1 MLVKTFC
8 AAVMGLEAITV
19 TVEINIDRGVMFHL
33 SGLADTSIKESYDRI
48 KAALT
53 NIGFRMPISD
63 ITVNLSPADIR
74 KEGSGYDLPLA
85 IGILAADCKVE
96 SDRLKEYMLVGE
108 LGLDGS
114 LRPIRGALPIAIRAR
129 KEHFRGL
136 IVPHENVREAAVVNN
151 LDVYGMDSLS
161 DVVRFFNGS
170 DEYQPEKIDTRAVFY
185 QQQCQFDLDFADVKG
200 QENVKRALEVA
211 AAGGH
216 NIIMVGPP
224 GSGKSMMAKR
234 LPSILPP
241 LSLSE
246 SLETT
251 QIHSVAGKLSRDTS
265 LISQRPFRSP
275 HHTIS
280 SVALVGGGTI
290 IAAVPV
296 CCILMDVLVLHERV
310 TLKQVLCAL
319 GAIGG
324 VALISVGGAMMVS
337 ALGMLFLVLTMLS
350 DTLYYGISHSAAKR
364 FTPFEMTYVMFI
376 VGMVVFIPVGLIYA
390 GGLHSPLITGPMHD
404 GGFWVAV
411 LYLGL
416 LSSVLAYGLLNFA
429 NSHLSVS
436 ETSLFSNVTTVV
448 SVLAGVVLLKEPFSV
463 WQMLGVAVILVCV
476 FVANVSGGKES

>member
-1 MLVKTFC
+1 MTQKKTH
-8 AAVMGLEAITV
+8 T
-19 TVEINIDRGVMFHL
+19 L
-33 SGLADTSIKESYDRI
+33 SLL
-48 KAALT
+48 AALT
-53 NIGFRMPISD
+53 S
-63 ITVNLSPADIR
+63 
-74 KEGSGYDLPLA
+74 
-85 IGILAADCKVE
+85 
-96 SDRLKEYMLVGE
+96 
-108 LGLDGS
+108 
-114 LRPIRGALPIAIRAR
+114 
-129 KEHFRGL
+129 
-136 IVPHENVREAAVVNN
+136 AVIF
-151 LDVYGMDSLS
+151 GMSFMFSKL
-161 DVVRFFNGS
+161 
-170 DEYQPEKIDTRAVFY
+170 
-185 QQQCQFDLDFADVKG
+185 
-200 QENVKRALEVA
+200 ALEVA
-211 AAGGH
+211 APTVLLAFRFTVAVAA
-216 NIIMVGPP
+216 MSLV
-224 GSGKSMMAKR
+224 
-234 LPSILPP
+234 IL
-241 LSLSE
+241 
-246 SLETT
+246 
-251 QIHSVAGKLSRDTS
+251 VN
-265 LISQRPFRSP
+265 
-275 HHTIS
+275 
-280 SVALVGGGTI
+280 ALVSKLRGRPLFAFSLRGTPVYKLVLLGIVQPVAYFIFENYGILYTSSAVAGTI

-350 DTLYYGISHSAAKR
+350 DTLYYGISHNAAKR

>member
-1 MLVKTFC
+1 MTQKKTH
-8 AAVMGLEAITV
+8 T
-19 TVEINIDRGVMFHL
+19 L
-33 SGLADTSIKESYDRI
+33 SLL
-48 KAALT
+48 AALT
-53 NIGFRMPISD
+53 S
-63 ITVNLSPADIR
+63 
-74 KEGSGYDLPLA
+74 
-85 IGILAADCKVE
+85 
-96 SDRLKEYMLVGE
+96 
-108 LGLDGS
+108 
-114 LRPIRGALPIAIRAR
+114 
-129 KEHFRGL
+129 
-136 IVPHENVREAAVVNN
+136 AVIF
-151 LDVYGMDSLS
+151 GMSFMFSKL
-161 DVVRFFNGS
+161 
-170 DEYQPEKIDTRAVFY
+170 
-185 QQQCQFDLDFADVKG
+185 
-200 QENVKRALEVA
+200 ALEVA
-211 AAGGH
+211 APTVLLAFRFTVAVAA
-216 NIIMVGPP
+216 MSLV
-224 GSGKSMMAKR
+224 
-234 LPSILPP
+234 IL
-241 LSLSE
+241 
-246 SLETT
+246 
-251 QIHSVAGKLSRDTS
+251 VN
-265 LISQRPFRSP
+265 
-275 HHTIS
+275 
-280 SVALVGGGTI
+280 ALVGKLRGRPLFAFSLWGKPVYKLVLLGIVQPVAYFIFENYGILYTSSAVAGTI

-350 DTLYYGISHSAAKR
+350 DTLYYGISHNAAKR

>member
-1 MLVKTFC
+1 MTQKKTH
-8 AAVMGLEAITV
+8 T
-19 TVEINIDRGVMFHL
+19 L
-33 SGLADTSIKESYDRI
+33 SLL
-48 KAALT
+48 AALT
-53 NIGFRMPISD
+53 S
-63 ITVNLSPADIR
+63 
-74 KEGSGYDLPLA
+74 
-85 IGILAADCKVE
+85 
-96 SDRLKEYMLVGE
+96 
-108 LGLDGS
+108 
-114 LRPIRGALPIAIRAR
+114 
-129 KEHFRGL
+129 
-136 IVPHENVREAAVVNN
+136 AVIF
-151 LDVYGMDSLS
+151 GMSFMFSKL
-161 DVVRFFNGS
+161 
-170 DEYQPEKIDTRAVFY
+170 
-185 QQQCQFDLDFADVKG
+185 
-200 QENVKRALEVA
+200 ALEVA
-211 AAGGH
+211 APTVLLAFRFTVAVAA
-216 NIIMVGPP
+216 MSLV
-224 GSGKSMMAKR
+224 
-234 LPSILPP
+234 IL
-241 LSLSE
+241 
-246 SLETT
+246 
-251 QIHSVAGKLSRDTS
+251 VN
-265 LISQRPFRSP
+265 
-275 HHTIS
+275 
-280 SVALVGGGTI
+280 ALVGKLRGRPLFAFSLRGKPVYKLVLLGIVQPVAYFIFENYGILYTSSAVAGTI

-350 DTLYYGISHSAAKR
+350 DTLYYGISHNAAKR

-429 NSHLSVS
+429 NSPLSVS

>member
-1 MLVKTFC
+1 MTQKKTH
-8 AAVMGLEAITV
+8 T
-19 TVEINIDRGVMFHL
+19 L
-33 SGLADTSIKESYDRI
+33 SLL
-48 KAALT
+48 AALT
-53 NIGFRMPISD
+53 S
-63 ITVNLSPADIR
+63 
-74 KEGSGYDLPLA
+74 
-85 IGILAADCKVE
+85 
-96 SDRLKEYMLVGE
+96 
-108 LGLDGS
+108 
-114 LRPIRGALPIAIRAR
+114 
-129 KEHFRGL
+129 
-136 IVPHENVREAAVVNN
+136 AVIF
-151 LDVYGMDSLS
+151 GMSFMFSKL
-161 DVVRFFNGS
+161 
-170 DEYQPEKIDTRAVFY
+170 
-185 QQQCQFDLDFADVKG
+185 
-200 QENVKRALEVA
+200 ALEVA
-211 AAGGH
+211 APTVLLAFRFTVAVAA
-216 NIIMVGPP
+216 MSLV
-224 GSGKSMMAKR
+224 
-234 LPSILPP
+234 IL
-241 LSLSE
+241 
-246 SLETT
+246 
-251 QIHSVAGKLSRDTS
+251 VN
-265 LISQRPFRSP
+265 
-275 HHTIS
+275 
-280 SVALVGGGTI
+280 ALVGKLRGRPLFAFSLRGKPVYKLVLLGIVQPVAYFIFENYGILYTSSAVAGTI

-310 TLKQVLCAL
+310 TPKQVLCAL

-350 DTLYYGISHSAAKR
+350 DTLYYGISHNAAKR

-476 FVANVSGGKES
+476 FVANVSGGKEA

>member
-1 MLVKTFC
+1 MTQKKTH
-8 AAVMGLEAITV
+8 T
-19 TVEINIDRGVMFHL
+19 L
-33 SGLADTSIKESYDRI
+33 SLL
-48 KAALT
+48 AALT
-53 NIGFRMPISD
+53 S
-63 ITVNLSPADIR
+63 
-74 KEGSGYDLPLA
+74 
-85 IGILAADCKVE
+85 
-96 SDRLKEYMLVGE
+96 
-108 LGLDGS
+108 
-114 LRPIRGALPIAIRAR
+114 
-129 KEHFRGL
+129 
-136 IVPHENVREAAVVNN
+136 AVIF
-151 LDVYGMDSLS
+151 GMSFMFSKL
-161 DVVRFFNGS
+161 
-170 DEYQPEKIDTRAVFY
+170 
-185 QQQCQFDLDFADVKG
+185 
-200 QENVKRALEVA
+200 ALEVA
-211 AAGGH
+211 APTVLLAFRFTVAVAA
-216 NIIMVGPP
+216 MSLV
-224 GSGKSMMAKR
+224 
-234 LPSILPP
+234 IL
-241 LSLSE
+241 
-246 SLETT
+246 
-251 QIHSVAGKLSRDTS
+251 VN
-265 LISQRPFRSP
+265 
-275 HHTIS
+275 
-280 SVALVGGGTI
+280 ALVGKLRGRPLFAFSLRGKPVYKLVLLGIVQPVAYFIFENYGILYTSSAVAGTI

-310 TLKQVLCAL
+310 ALKQVLCAL

-350 DTLYYGISHSAAKR
+350 DTLYYGISHNAAKR

-476 FVANVSGGKES
+476 FVANVSGGKEA

>member
-1 MLVKTFC
+1 MTQKKTH
-8 AAVMGLEAITV
+8 T
-19 TVEINIDRGVMFHL
+19 L
-33 SGLADTSIKESYDRI
+33 SLL
-48 KAALT
+48 AALT
-53 NIGFRMPISD
+53 S
-63 ITVNLSPADIR
+63 
-74 KEGSGYDLPLA
+74 
-85 IGILAADCKVE
+85 
-96 SDRLKEYMLVGE
+96 
-108 LGLDGS
+108 
-114 LRPIRGALPIAIRAR
+114 
-129 KEHFRGL
+129 
-136 IVPHENVREAAVVNN
+136 AVIF
-151 LDVYGMDSLS
+151 GMSFMFSKL
-161 DVVRFFNGS
+161 
-170 DEYQPEKIDTRAVFY
+170 
-185 QQQCQFDLDFADVKG
+185 
-200 QENVKRALEVA
+200 ALEVA
-211 AAGGH
+211 APTVLLAFRFTVAVAA
-216 NIIMVGPP
+216 MSLV
-224 GSGKSMMAKR
+224 
-234 LPSILPP
+234 IL
-241 LSLSE
+241 
-246 SLETT
+246 
-251 QIHSVAGKLSRDTS
+251 VN
-265 LISQRPFRSP
+265 
-275 HHTIS
+275 
-280 SVALVGGGTI
+280 ALVGKLRGRPLFAFSLRGKPVYKLVLLGVVQPVAYFIFENYGILYTSSAVAGTI

-350 DTLYYGISHSAAKR
+350 DTLYYGISHNAAKR

-376 VGMVVFIPVGLIYA
+376 VGMVVFIPVGLIYV

>member
-1 MLVKTFC
+1 MTQKKTH
-8 AAVMGLEAITV
+8 T
-19 TVEINIDRGVMFHL
+19 L
-33 SGLADTSIKESYDRI
+33 SLL
-48 KAALT
+48 AALT
-53 NIGFRMPISD
+53 S
-63 ITVNLSPADIR
+63 
-74 KEGSGYDLPLA
+74 
-85 IGILAADCKVE
+85 
-96 SDRLKEYMLVGE
+96 
-108 LGLDGS
+108 
-114 LRPIRGALPIAIRAR
+114 
-129 KEHFRGL
+129 
-136 IVPHENVREAAVVNN
+136 AVIF
-151 LDVYGMDSLS
+151 GMSFMFSKL
-161 DVVRFFNGS
+161 
-170 DEYQPEKIDTRAVFY
+170 
-185 QQQCQFDLDFADVKG
+185 
-200 QENVKRALEVA
+200 ALEVA
-211 AAGGH
+211 APTVLLAFRFTVAVAA
-216 NIIMVGPP
+216 MSLV
-224 GSGKSMMAKR
+224 
-234 LPSILPP
+234 IL
-241 LSLSE
+241 
-246 SLETT
+246 
-251 QIHSVAGKLSRDTS
+251 VN
-265 LISQRPFRSP
+265 
-275 HHTIS
+275 
-280 SVALVGGGTI
+280 ALVGKLRGRPLFAFSLRGKPVYKLVLLGIVQPVAYFIFENYGILYTSSAVAGTI

-350 DTLYYGISHSAAKR
+350 DTLYYGISHNAAKR

-390 GGLHSPLITGPMHD
+390 GGRHSPLITGPMHD

>member
-1 MLVKTFC
+1 MTQKKTH
-8 AAVMGLEAITV
+8 T
-19 TVEINIDRGVMFHL
+19 L
-33 SGLADTSIKESYDRI
+33 SLL
-48 KAALT
+48 AALT
-53 NIGFRMPISD
+53 S
-63 ITVNLSPADIR
+63 
-74 KEGSGYDLPLA
+74 
-85 IGILAADCKVE
+85 
-96 SDRLKEYMLVGE
+96 
-108 LGLDGS
+108 
-114 LRPIRGALPIAIRAR
+114 
-129 KEHFRGL
+129 
-136 IVPHENVREAAVVNN
+136 AVIF
-151 LDVYGMDSLS
+151 GMSFMFSKL
-161 DVVRFFNGS
+161 
-170 DEYQPEKIDTRAVFY
+170 
-185 QQQCQFDLDFADVKG
+185 
-200 QENVKRALEVA
+200 ALEVA
-211 AAGGH
+211 APTVLLAFRFTVAVAA
-216 NIIMVGPP
+216 MSLV
-224 GSGKSMMAKR
+224 
-234 LPSILPP
+234 IL
-241 LSLSE
+241 
-246 SLETT
+246 
-251 QIHSVAGKLSRDTS
+251 VN
-265 LISQRPFRSP
+265 
-275 HHTIS
+275 
-280 SVALVGGGTI
+280 ALVGKLRGRPLFAFSLRGKPVYKLVLLGIVQPVAYFIFENYGILYTSSAVAGTI
-290 IAAVPV
+290 ISAVPV

-350 DTLYYGISHSAAKR
+350 DTLYYGISHNAAKR